1 MTDLTT
7 DSPVSNANSNAQ
19 SRILGIFA
27 KAWDPGKVKTRLAKT
42 LGDET
47 AAELYFELLVLH
59 LLRFGNVADARVVA
73 YSPVSDET
81 KDRFLKLTHS
91 LKPRPEW
98 DFVPQVESDLGA
110 RMSCF
115 FQQQFDASDQKRRV
129 VLIGSDAPRLSP
141 EIVDE
146 AFEFLTTC
154 DVVFGPSPDG
164 GYYLVGLSSMAES
177 IFQGVDWST
186 EKVLEQSLAI
196 CEAEGLSSAL
206 LPELNDIDNEA
217 DLKQE
222 LELLGEEED
231 PFVKVFLESAA
242 PLLKGKLS

>member
-1 MTDLTT
+1 MADPTT
-7 DSPVSNANSNAQ
+7 DSPVLNANPNAQ
-19 SRILGIFA
+19 ARILGIFA

-47 AAELYFELLVLH
+47 ASQLYLRLLLLH
-59 LLRFGNVADARVVA
+59 LMRFANSGEARVLA
-73 YSPVSDET
+73 YSPASDET
-81 KDRFLKLTHS
+81 RNRFLKLTDS
-91 LKPRPEW
+91 LTPRPEW

-115 FQQQFDASDQKRRV
+115 FEQQFEASDQKRRV

-146 AFEFLTTC
+146 AFEFLATY

-186 EKVLEQSLAI
+186 EKVLQQSLDI

-222 LELLGEEED
+222 LELLGDEED
-231 PFVKVFLESAA
+231 PFVKTFLEDAA
-242 PLLKGKLS
+242 PLLAGKLS